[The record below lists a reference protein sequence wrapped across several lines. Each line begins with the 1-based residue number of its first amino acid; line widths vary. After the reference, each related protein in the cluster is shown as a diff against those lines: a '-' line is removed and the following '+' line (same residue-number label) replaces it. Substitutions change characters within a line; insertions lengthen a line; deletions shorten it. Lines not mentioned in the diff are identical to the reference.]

1 MYLHQQDRDTVIG
14 YLADRFPSCFFENP
28 ELRRPLKHDI
38 IDDLEKERV
47 LERNKLAQAL
57 DWYQNHFAYRRAV
70 VAGAERV
77 GLSGQRAGIV
87 TPQEQQENR
96 RWIAERKKEM
106 AEQKAIR
113 ESAEPPRVVVK
124 PPVTKEP
131 GHEAVMTNKIPP
143 PPNLHPSLAGL
154 QEALVVVNGLLTD
167 RQFESMRP
175 ILATAALKEVISD
188 AEALIVLLQGPG
200 VQP

>member
-1 MYLHQQDRDTVIG
+1 MYLHQQDRDTVIK

-28 ELRRPLKHDI
+28 ELRRPLKLDI

-47 LERNKLAQAL
+47 LERNKLAQAV

-70 VAGAERV
+70 VAGVERV

-96 RWIAERKKEM
+96 RWITERKKEM

-113 ESAEPPRVVVK
+113 ESAGPPRVVVK
-124 PPVTKEP
+124 TPVVKEN
-131 GHEAVMTNKIPP
+131 GHEAAMIDK
-143 PPNLHPSLAGL
+143 LHRRRSCTRRSSGC
-154 QEALVVVNGLLTD
+154 
-167 RQFESMRP
+167 RRR
-175 ILATAALKEVISD
+175 
-188 AEALIVLLQGPG
+188 
-200 VQP
+200 